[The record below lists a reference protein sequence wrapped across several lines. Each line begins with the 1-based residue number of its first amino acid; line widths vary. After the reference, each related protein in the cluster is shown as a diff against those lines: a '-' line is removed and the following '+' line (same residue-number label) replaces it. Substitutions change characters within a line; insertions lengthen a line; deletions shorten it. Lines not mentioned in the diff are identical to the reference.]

1 MSHPG
6 PYAAPHLV
14 RSPLG
19 GTVVAVLRGPGE
31 RVGATTALVVVESM
45 KMEHPVPA
53 GVAGVVASLE
63 VGVGEQIGVDAP
75 VATVAPEESASAP
88 QEAVAVAD
96 LDRIRPDLAQALAR
110 RDLTRDSARPEAVR
124 RRHTTGHRTARE
136 NVADLVEPGSF
147 VEYGSLP
154 VAAQRSRRDLED
166 LIATTPADGIVTGL
180 GRVNADAQRHGECMI
195 LAYDYTVLAGTQG
208 FFNHKKTDRA
218 LRLAHRRRMPVVVLA
233 EGGGGRPG
241 DVDAAHIVASGLDVE
256 TFAHMGRLSGWVP
269 TIAVVTGR
277 CFAGN
282 AAVAGCCDVLIAT
295 RDATIGM
302 AGPAM
307 IEGGGLGRF
316 APEEIGPMSVQGP
329 NGVVDIVVEDDAAA
343 IAAARRYL
351 GYVQGSRADWSA
363 RDQREL
369 RVGIPE
375 NRKQAYAVRSL
386 IEILADTDSVLE
398 LRAEFGVGIVT
409 ALVRIEGMPMGLVA
423 NNPAHLGGAIDA
435 DAADKLARFL
445 QLCDAHG
452 LPIVSLCDT
461 PGFMVGPEAERA
473 ATVRHVSR
481 LFVVGANLRVPLITI
496 VLRKAYGLGAQAMAG
511 GGFREPVATIAW
523 PTGEVGGMGLEG
535 AVRLGYARELEA
547 IADPDR
553 RAARFD
559 DLVEQHYA
567 QGKATNAAMLGE
579 IDEVIDPAETRAWIR
594 ATLGDA
600 IPGDA
605 TPSPAGH
612 RFIDT
617 W

>member
-351 GYVQGSRADWSA
+351 GYVQGSRAQWSA

>member
-1 MSHPG
+1 MTHPG

-63 VGVGEQIGVDAP
+63 VGVGEQVGVDAP

-96 LDRIRPDLAQALAR
+96 LDRIRPDLAEALAR

-208 FFNHKKTDRA
+208 YFNHKKTDRA
-218 LRLAHRRRMPVVVLA
+218 LRLAHRRRVPVVVLA

-269 TIAVVTGR
+269 TVAVVTGR

-295 RDATIGM
+295 CDATIGM

-343 IAAARRYL
+343 IATARRYL
-351 GYVQGSRADWSA
+351 GYVQGSRAQWSA

-496 VLRKAYGLGAQAMAG
+496 VLGR
-511 GGFREPVATIAW
+511 
-523 PTGEVGGMGLEG
+523 
-535 AVRLGYARELEA
+535 
-547 IADPDR
+547 
-553 RAARFD
+553 
-559 DLVEQHYA
+559 
-567 QGKATNAAMLGE
+567 
-579 IDEVIDPAETRAWIR
+579 
-594 ATLGDA
+594 
-600 IPGDA
+600 
-605 TPSPAGH
+605 
-612 RFIDT
+612 
-617 W
+617 

>member
-269 TIAVVTGR
+269 TVAVVTGR

-282 AAVAGCCDVLIAT
+282 AAVAGCCDVVIAT